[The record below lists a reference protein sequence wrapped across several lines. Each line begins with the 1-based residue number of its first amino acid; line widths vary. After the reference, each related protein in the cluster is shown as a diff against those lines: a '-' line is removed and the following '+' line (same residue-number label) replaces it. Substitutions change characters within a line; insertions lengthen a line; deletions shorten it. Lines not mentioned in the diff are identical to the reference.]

1 MKLIN
6 FVFLVILLCLVEFV
20 GDINFKLYARNNTN
34 LNLIVGL
41 IAYSVLI
48 FILIKLFK
56 HSNLIFTNGMWD
68 GISSI
73 ISVLLAYFLFHE
85 RLNNKFQWLG
95 LLLTIVGTVLLT
107 VGKMPK

>member
-1 MKLIN
+1 MKLIK
-6 FVFLVILLCLVEFV
+6 FVILVILLCLVEFV
-20 GDINFKLYARNNTN
+20 GDINFKFYARNNTN

-41 IAYSVLI
+41 FAYSVLI

-107 VGKMPK
+107 VGKIPK